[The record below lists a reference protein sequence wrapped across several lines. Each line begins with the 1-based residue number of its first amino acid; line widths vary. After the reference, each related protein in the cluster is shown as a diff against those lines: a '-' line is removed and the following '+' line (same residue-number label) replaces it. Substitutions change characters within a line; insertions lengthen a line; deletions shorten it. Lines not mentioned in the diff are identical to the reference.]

1 MKLLKENH
9 IYLRFLLKKFIVFN
23 PSMYTEIN
31 DSISG
36 FYQVVTRIFARL
48 AHEEIQHGK
57 YSKIPGYEKYHD
69 DDDKNINAIDPSLL
83 KYPRFGNSQSS
94 YIDQIRPFYNVW
106 GSFQTCKTFNWKD
119 EYRYSV
125 APDRRTR
132 RMMER
137 ENKNYVM
144 KQGKN
149 IMKPLKNL

>member
-1 MKLLKENH
+1 
-9 IYLRFLLKKFIVFN
+9 
-23 PSMYTEIN
+23 MYTEIN

-48 AHEEIQHGK
+48 AHEEINMVNILK
-57 YSKIPGYEKYHD
+57 FPGYEKYHD

-125 APDRRTR
+125 ARI
-132 RMMER
+132 E
-137 ENKNYVM
+137 E
-144 KQGKN
+144 
-149 IMKPLKNL
+149 LEE